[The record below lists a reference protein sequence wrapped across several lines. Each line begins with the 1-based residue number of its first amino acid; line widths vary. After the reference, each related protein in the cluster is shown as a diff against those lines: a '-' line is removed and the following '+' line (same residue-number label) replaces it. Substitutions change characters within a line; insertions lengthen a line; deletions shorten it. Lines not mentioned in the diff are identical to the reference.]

1 MSTERVPC
9 TKCNSMILPATAAA
23 YGGLCGQCSRKAQEA
38 ADFERQAQKKK
49 EEAARAIIYDIDA
62 ILGSDDFMT
71 DLDGAL
77 PDSDD
82 PRYSKL
88 TAVERHL
95 KSLAEFH
102 RRCGGGFGTLV
113 DNRHFEL
120 LSRAHKAARQIGKC
134 LLLDGLTELERTL
147 LRYHFPRWMIGSR
160 DQHYTLL
167 SEADHAALDHDID
180 ALDHKYFTYDADSIW
195 SVPDFRTNTRE
206 YVKKHATALRK
217 RRP

>member
-9 TKCNSMILPATAAA
+9 TKCNTMILPATATA

-38 ADFERQAQKKK
+38 ADFERRLQKRK
-49 EEAARAIIYDIDA
+49 EEAARPITYDVDA
-62 ILGSDDFMT
+62 ILASADFMS

-77 PDSDD
+77 PDSDN
-82 PRYSKL
+82 PRYTKL

-95 KSLAEFH
+95 KSLAEFD
-102 RRCGGGFGTLV
+102 RRCGGGFGTLI

-120 LSRAHKAARQIGKC
+120 LFRTRRAARQIGKSI
-134 LLLDGLTELERTL
+134 LLDGLNDLERTL
-147 LRYHFPRWMIGSR
+147 LHYRFPRWLIGSR
-160 DQHYTLL
+160 DRHYASL
-167 SEADHAALDHDID
+167 SESEHADLDRDIA

-206 YVKKHATALRK
+206 YVMKHVTTLRK
-217 RRP
+217 RRA